1 MRAKQR
7 RQIGGAGRVWARA
20 RRGLAAAVGAGT
32 LGAGLGA
39 GLGGCGVASEP
50 RTFAVAPG
58 GYVGAFDA
66 ARVELL
72 NAGFTLERV
81 DAARGVLSTTTKTT
95 AGLATP
101 WDGEQETVGQEWQD
115 FVNRQAR
122 VIRVTFGPPATLE
135 AAKTLE
141 QEVSGQIEAATA
153 AGDASAA
160 GAGAP
165 PVPASVPSPVPA
177 AAEGD
182 LRLATGPLAGRVE
195 VVLLRQHRP
204 GYRAETESAR
214 LGSTWVDPLLAERGL
229 GGAPFIA
236 LRRDDPL
243 AATLTRRVVKR
254 MEREAEKQAL
264 AGAE

>member
-7 RQIGGAGRVWARA
+7 RQIGGAGRVWAR
-20 RRGLAAAVGAGT
+20 RGLAAAVGAGT
-32 LGAGLGA
+32 LGAGLAA

-135 AAKTLE
+135 SAGTLE

-153 AGDASAA
+153 AGDAGAA
-160 GAGAP
+160 RAGAP
-165 PVPASVPSPVPA
+165 SVPAPVPA

-214 LGSTWVDPLLAERGL
+214 LGSTWRDPLLAERGL

-243 AATLTRRVVKR
+243 AAALTRRVVKR